1 MVIGAFSQN
10 YKVEAGTNKVPSG
23 YTPIYTIEDLYGIND
38 DLNGNYILMNDIDL
52 SETKPGGDWDSGN
65 GWTPIGTKK
74 EDERESFKGVFD
86 GNGYRIENM
95 TIYGENLPRCIGL
108 FAAVSGTVKNL
119 ALTDIDIMGT
129 ESGVDCGGIAAWV
142 NGQIESCYVSGKIES
157 KYLSL
162 IGGIGGEERGNDAS
176 VTNCYTDVDIING
189 NRAKLV
195 GGIVAYN
202 YYSCDITNCYATGT
216 IETVDIDS
224 DYSYDEKRVG
234 AISGCDYYDDATA
247 YSKNCYYLGNLSDQC
262 AKKLTKAQMKSQKCF
277 TGFDFKDTWV
287 VDKNSPYPYPQ
298 LRNCM
303 QVRTESIELVS
314 EPEKLNYTTADKQ
327 LDLTGSELKINYE
340 DNYDVTVPLDE
351 SMLSYNMK
359 EGNQTVTVKY
369 NNCKTSFEISVKEA
383 KESLKV
389 LAKKQTLKI
398 GDTYNFKV
406 KYVGQGKVQYT
417 SSNSKILSIDK
428 NTGKVKAK
436 KAGKVTV
443 TIKAGKITKKLSVNV
458 KK

>member
-1 MVIGAFSQN
+1 MQSREVKKWQDEEALKRYQMIAPLIGN
-10 YKVEAGTNKVPSG
+10 
-23 YTPIYTIEDLYGIND
+23 
-38 DLNGNYILMNDIDL
+38 
-52 SETKPGGDWDSGN
+52 
-65 GWTPIGTKK
+65 
-74 EDERESFKGVFD
+74 
-86 GNGYRIENM
+86 
-95 TIYGENLPRCIGL
+95 IGL
-108 FAAVSGTVKNL
+108 
-119 ALTDIDIMGT
+119 I
-129 ESGVDCGGIAAWV
+129 
-142 NGQIESCYVSGKIES
+142 GQLSDGEVQSRYVCA
-157 KYLSL
+157 
-162 IGGIGGEERGNDAS
+162 IGGHGEDN
-176 VTNCYTDVDIING
+176 
-189 NRAKLV
+189 V
-195 GGIVAYN
+195 G
-202 YYSCDITNCYATGT
+202 
-216 IETVDIDS
+216 
-224 DYSYDEKRVG
+224 
-234 AISGCDYYDDATA
+234 
-247 YSKNCYYLGNLSDQC
+247 YSKNCYYLGNVTDEY
-262 AKKLTKAQMKSQKCF
+262 ATKLTKAQMKSQKCF

-287 VDKNSPYPYPQ
+287 VDKNSSYPYPQ

-369 NNCKTSFEISVKEA
+369 NNCKTSFDISVKEA

-389 LAKKQTLKI
+389 LSKKQTLKI
-398 GDTYNFKV
+398 GDIYTFKV

-436 KAGKVTV
+436 KAGKVTI